1 MSCRA
6 PPSPRLGIVRPLLH
20 ACGSFGR
27 VLSRAAH
34 NKQTYLSNLSSFTHA
49 LPFSRFSHIHLI
61 PFPPSPATQALGID
75 DVLSFEFVTPPS
87 RAGIIA
93 ALEQLLSLNALDRK
107 GQLSDDGLLMS
118 KLPLDPS
125 YSKALIESA
134 RTHDCAP
141 QMLSLVAMLSTE
153 GSAFLAP
160 PSQRERAD
168 EAKRRFTSHHA
179 DTITLIN
186 VLSAYGN
193 RKGSGAKAF
202 CEQHFINR
210 RTVDSARQAR
220 SQLVEACKRFKVLD
234 AAKHE
239 AAEAAE
245 AAAVQ
250 HRVAMGLPLV
260 DEDTGTR
267 IRRCLTS
274 AFFQNAAQRQPTGE
288 YLALSSREVV
298 AIHPSSS
305 LFQRRASCV
314 LFNELLYTAKLYM
327 RDLTQ
332 IDAEWLMELAPGMYT
347 ADGAAASS
355 SR

>member
-1 MSCRA
+1 M
-6 PPSPRLGIVRPLLH
+6 
-20 ACGSFGR
+20 
-27 VLSRAAH
+27 
-34 NKQTYLSNLSSFTHA
+34 
-49 LPFSRFSHIHLI
+49 
-61 PFPPSPATQALGID
+61 GID

-260 DEDTGTR
+260 DEETGTR

-274 AFFQNAAQRQPTGE
+274 AFFRTRRKGSRPGSTSHSRRGR
-288 YLALSSREVV
+288 SSRS
-298 AIHPSSS
+298 IR
-305 LFQRRASCV
+305 RRASSS
-314 LFNELLYTAKLYM
+314 
-327 RDLTQ
+327 
-332 IDAEWLMELAPGMYT
+332 
-347 ADGAAASS
+347 GARAASS
-355 SR
+355 STSCYTRPSSTCATSRRLTPNG